1 MKVALHMA
9 KIILKQAKL
18 IYIIVGI
25 LVLMGMINLL
35 ISELVAPGESIS
47 LVAGVF
53 TSEGSVS
60 LGAGTFTGEGIV
72 SLGVGDYLYMCP
84 ILLSILVPIL
94 HFGKLMHLGGKRID
108 FFKSC
113 ILTYLPTVLVVTLI
127 VTVLQSTLYPAM
139 RSAGI
144 GMFYVGEVFGFMA
157 RGPVIAFL
165 QMFAFLLMLCC
176 VLHTMTLIQGY
187 WYGWVVDVLIV
198 TIISV
203 FTPIAPLRIWLVR
216 FFNLIIF
223 NSNVTVQIL
232 SCLVLGAVV
241 YGASIIPIKS
251 KRI

>member
-1 MKVALHMA
+1 
-9 KIILKQAKL
+9 
-18 IYIIVGI
+18 
-25 LVLMGMINLL
+25 
-35 ISELVAPGESIS
+35 
-47 LVAGVF
+47 
-53 TSEGSVS
+53 
-60 LGAGTFTGEGIV
+60 
-72 SLGVGDYLYMCP
+72 
-84 ILLSILVPIL
+84 
-94 HFGKLMHLGGKRID
+94 
-108 FFKSC
+108 
-113 ILTYLPTVLVVTLI
+113 
-127 VTVLQSTLYPAM
+127 M

-144 GMFYVGEVFGFMA
+144 DMFYVGEVFGFMA

-187 WYGWVVDVLIV
+187 WYGWVVDLLIV

-223 NSNVTVQIL
+223 GSNVTVQIL

-241 YGASIIPIKS
+241 YCASIIPIKS